1 MNSQDLSNLQ
11 EAYLDVYEGIIAMN
25 PNSKYVSRSVMQNAE
40 ANRVGSKRFSDLGGN
55 AALKAGGGQAA
66 LKSGSSVSDVLHAG
80 KRAVAAKAQ
89 QDFNNKVMN
98 KPQPPTQVKP
108 PMDDFAAG
116 GGNAKMKKTGMSRD
130 QVVAQGKKNLTN
142 SYDLYDIILSH
153 LLDEGYAETQEQAEA
168 IMVNMSEGWRESIVE
183 EVLDEELTGER
194 KKIALEKGYD
204 VLARGREG
212 SSVANTDDANLPTKR
227 GGSGPR
233 RRPKVRGGRTEYA
246 YEADRG
252 KGNKAAR
259 RAAALNTESYDLY
272 DIILSHLLDEGY
284 AETQEQAEAIMVN
297 MSEDWRESIMEGNV
311 SKKDAKTR
319 EKWYGEKSIERGTDR
334 FSQLQKKAIESG
346 NTKLF

>member
-1 MNSQDLSNLQ
+1 MNSQELRNLQ

-153 LLDEGYAETQEQAEA
+153 LLDEGYADTQEQAE
-168 IMVNMSEGWRESIVE
+168 V
-183 EVLDEELTGER
+183 
-194 KKIALEKGYD
+194 
-204 VLARGREG
+204 
-212 SSVANTDDANLPTKR
+212 
-227 GGSGPR
+227 
-233 RRPKVRGGRTEYA
+233 
-246 YEADRG
+246 
-252 KGNKAAR
+252 
-259 RAAALNTESYDLY
+259 
-272 DIILSHLLDEGY
+272 
-284 AETQEQAEAIMVN
+284 IMVN
-297 MSEDWRESIMEGNV
+297 MSEDWRESIMIDEGYKSFPHDKVEAKAKRLEMDNRTNEPLTGKSDSEV
-311 SKKDAKTR
+311 DSILARKKKS
-319 EKWYGEKSIERGTDR
+319 GERATSLRLASRTAH
-334 FSQLQKKAIESG
+334 SYLPQKKAER
-346 NTKLF
+346 NKDN